1 MKNEE
6 ILKRMDALEMRVAAL
21 EGRQPATSRTNCQEE
36 CGIQSRVKEERTL
49 LPERAWE
56 LLERARDGGLLG
68 EDWRPIVSLTDAAL
82 MVNYIRQEVDVPW
95 GAFEQMW
102 GVKDLRIYYDK
113 CTYLKSFDERSER
126 VLNVLGLGKCLGSF
140 LTDDR
145 QSREMGLMGFM
156 GRHNVTG
163 SVTAM
168 LPVWVGK
175 KQ

>member
-1 MKNEE
+1 
-6 ILKRMDALEMRVAAL
+6 MRVAAL

-95 GAFEQMW
+95 VAFEQMW

-168 LPVWVGK
+168 LPVRVGK